1 MRAVSIDN
9 FVKSWDDLRIVEV
22 PKPELKPGH
31 AIVKIKVASANPVEN
46 PLAHGHLAANG
57 WKTPF
62 PYILGED
69 FSGMVESIAEDVHNV
84 SVGDPVFAMNW
95 GQSQPHDTD
104 PSHVVGGAFAE
115 FISIPAHK
123 LSKIP
128 PGMSFETAAGLGVVG
143 TTAHDGVVRYGKTC
157 QSTKALMFGGSSSVG
172 IVAVQLAKA
181 LGAHVTTTCSSRTL
195 EFVST
200 LGADKV
206 INYTQTKW
214 EEDEELKQGVDLIFD
229 TVGEKD
235 GLKRAIASGVAKEGG
250 VFVTTADFSVGF
262 DPKAHPPLAWATA
275 FSVKQNAQAQDE
287 LAAFIAEGKI
297 QMSVEDRYPFT
308 NEGVIRM
315 LKHVDSG
322 KSVGKNLLII
332 S

>member
-1 MRAVSIDN
+1 MVVLLRFAV
-9 FVKSWDDLRIVEV
+9 
-22 PKPELKPGH
+22 
-31 AIVKIKVASANPVEN
+31 
-46 PLAHGHLAANG
+46 NG
-57 WKTPF
+57 WKTHF

-69 FSGMVESIAEDVHNV
+69 FSGMLV
-84 SVGDPVFAMNW
+84 SVTEVSTMFRFGILYWDNLN
-95 GQSQPHDTD
+95 DND
-104 PSHVVGGAFAE
+104 PSDGACVEYIRFR
-115 FISIPAHK
+115 
-123 LSKIP
+123 

-157 QSTKALMFGGSSSVG
+157 QSTKALIFGGSSSVG
-172 IVAVQLAKA
+172 IVAVQLTKA

-214 EEDEELKQGVDLIFD
+214 EEDEELKQGVDLIVE

-250 VFVTTADFSVGF
+250 VFVGTADFSVGF

-275 FSVKQNAQAQDE
+275 FSAKQNAQAQDE
-287 LAAFIAEGKI
+287 LAAFIVEGKI

-308 NEGVIRM
+308 NEGVI
-315 LKHVDSG
+315 VC
-322 KSVGKNLLII
+322 
-332 S
+332 